1 MKGKGM
7 VWFYLLVSMIEI
19 ICLVILFDKGSAL
32 NTDSVTVNEILWEV
46 KNDWN
51 SLNVHENNT
60 NQQYSVID
68 NQGNV
73 LYQSEAGISTSDR
86 KSTSELQS
94 QR

>member
-60 NQQYSVID
+60 
-68 NQGNV
+68 
-73 LYQSEAGISTSDR
+73 DR
-86 KSTSELQS
+86 KSVV
-94 QR
+94 